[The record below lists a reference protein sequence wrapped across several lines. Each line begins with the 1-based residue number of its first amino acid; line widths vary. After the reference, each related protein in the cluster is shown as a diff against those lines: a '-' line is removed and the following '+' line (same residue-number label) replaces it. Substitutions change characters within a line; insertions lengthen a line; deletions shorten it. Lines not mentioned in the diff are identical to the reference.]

1 MCLFGRLKTI
11 NKNWLSRSKIPQLY
25 FYVHSLFCLFKVIGQ
40 KALLLTDIDEMN
52 IQGVY
57 RGNYTIFFTNSMYS
71 LKKFWHTLCIS
82 ARFSLLCKNHIFEC
96 EDMDRSCQRQQ

>member
-52 IQGVY
+52 IQGVSKKLHNILY
-57 RGNYTIFFTNSMYS
+57 KFYVFF
-71 LKKFWHTLCIS
+71 KKILAHPVYIS
-82 ARFSLLCKNHIFEC
+82 
-96 EDMDRSCQRQQ
+96 